1 MPKNVEVLQM
11 LICIDFARVDTLLN
25 FWLSTIN
32 IQLTSRF
39 IMLPG
44 IKVLRN
50 AQRFEG
56 TKGKGGKG
64 RVATDDSWKHFADF
78 QSYFYKH
85 FQWTAL
91 TKNAVQKTD
100 NAMHMQACEWIHT
113 LTCTHIRTQLLT
125 RKTALEINKS
135 FDGLGRTKLKLIH
148 SHAPFYPLHGQ

>member
-11 LICIDFARVDTLLN
+11 LICIDLARVDTLLN

-64 RVATDDSWKHFADF
+64 VSGNR
-78 QSYFYKH
+78 
-85 FQWTAL
+85 
-91 TKNAVQKTD
+91 
-100 NAMHMQACEWIHT
+100 
-113 LTCTHIRTQLLT
+113 
-125 RKTALEINKS
+125 
-135 FDGLGRTKLKLIH
+135 
-148 SHAPFYPLHGQ
+148 